1 MEKLSESILNNLN
14 ESYDLGNVVYD
25 AIDDLFKLK
34 EKIKDGT
41 LADNEAILKEI
52 DVILERIKENASE
65 AW

>member
-25 AIDDLFKLK
+25 TIDDLFKLK

-41 LADNEAILKEI
+41 LADNEAILREI
-52 DVILERIKENASE
+52 DAILERIKKNASE